1 MYTVAPAERMI
12 FLCAAF
18 PAEQSSPCSP
28 WLGLHAAMF
37 LMLQKT
43 SRELRASFPERSHL
57 LPPGKGQQ
65 WRQAAAEHSPVLE
78 WQITL
83 DRCAAR
89 TKQKEQERRRENSWK
104 WQELGSRRNLHSKL
118 TAKKCCYPWKSLQI
132 PPLLLSVSSGG
143 GLPNQF
149 SSWDD
154 AVYWFVLFCFFI
166 CSHAQRLLKAV
177 CWCKAGQHPALA
189 RLNME

>member
-65 WRQAAAEHSPVLE
+65 WRQAAVEHSPVLE

-83 DRCAAR
+83 DRCAAS

-104 WQELGSRRNLHSKL
+104 WQELGSGRNLHSKL
-118 TAKKCCYPWKSLQI
+118 TAKNVVIPGNLCKSPCYCYLSALEVVCQTSFPAGMMLFIGLFYFVFSSA
-132 PPLLLSVSSGG
+132 PMLSV
-143 GLPNQF
+143 
-149 SSWDD
+149 
-154 AVYWFVLFCFFI
+154 C
-166 CSHAQRLLKAV
+166 LKQ
-177 CWCKAGQHPALA
+177 CAGA
-189 RLNME
+189 RLASIQLWPG